1 MPPRGHR
8 SADLSSSYS
17 WHVRRRLGAAA
28 PTARLRRAT
37 SATYMAVGTSSP
49 AEVKGMYST
58 ENSVLFGLP

>member
-49 AEVKGMYST
+49 AEVKI
-58 ENSVLFGLP
+58 V